1 MNKFSLIFVSAIA
14 ALGIA
19 SCSEAPA
26 YDVTQTSKEERN
38 YIKAG
43 NREFNDSN
51 YIEAAAYYNRA
62 LALNDANAITKYN
75 YANATRHAFQD
86 VLGSQS
92 PNATKADSIINKSD
106 SIYRSIFANTFEKA
120 LREKAIYNS
129 GNITFDR
136 EQWQQ
141 CIEAYKQALRL
152 NPDNDMARR
161 NLRLAQLKLQEQ
173 QNRDNEDNEDNQDNK
188 ENQQEQEQEQEQQQ
202 QQQQQQQNQQQNQQ
216 QQPQQAQQNQSIS
229 EENANQILNA
239 VQAAENQTRREKENE
254 NPAAKRALQKPW

>member
-19 SCSEAPA
+19 SCSESPA
-26 YDVTQTSKEERN
+26 YDVTQTSKTERN

-51 YIEAAAYYNRA
+51 YVEAAAYYNRA

-86 VLGSQS
+86 ILGSQS
-92 PNATKADSIINKSD
+92 PNATKADSLINKSD
-106 SIYRSIFANTFEKA
+106 SIYRSIFANTFEKG

-129 GNITFDR
+129 GNISFDR

-141 CIEAYKQALRL
+141 SIEAYKQALRL

-173 QNRDNEDNEDNQDNK
+173 QDRNNEENQ
-188 ENQQEQEQEQEQQQ
+188 ENQQEQQQQQQQEQQQ
-202 QQQQQQQNQQQNQQ
+202 QQQQQQQQRQ
-216 QQPQQAQQNQSIS
+216 QQAQQNQSIS